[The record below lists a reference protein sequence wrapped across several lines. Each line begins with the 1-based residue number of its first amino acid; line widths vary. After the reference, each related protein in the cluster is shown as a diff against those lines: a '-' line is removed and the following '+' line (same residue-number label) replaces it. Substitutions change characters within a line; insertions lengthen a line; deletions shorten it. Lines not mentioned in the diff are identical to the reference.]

1 MKETVGKRIRTF
13 RELRNMPIKEMA
25 NHLSMTPQ
33 GYAKIEKGEV
43 SITTDKLQQISDI
56 LDVPL
61 SDLINQEKFV
71 FNIENNQITGGGHG
85 YNVNNFP
92 VELKAMYDDKIALL
106 EGIVRDKD
114 TEIAFL
120 RGQMSR

>member
-61 SDLINQEKFV
+61 SDLIYQEKFV
-71 FNIENNQITGGGHG
+71 FSIENNQITGGGHG

-92 VELKAMYDDKIALL
+92 AELKSMYDDKIALL